1 MTVHMP
7 HQLFIDG
14 EFVDSSTGRTF
25 DAINPNDGSVS
36 TCINSFWQTMS
47 NNIIGV

>member
-1 MTVHMP
+1 MTVRMP

-25 DAINPNDGSVS
+25 DAINPNDGSVRKLNVLALL
-36 TCINSFWQTMS
+36 CYAYL
-47 NNIIGV
+47 VD

>member
-1 MTVHMP
+1 MEVNNMTVHMP
-7 HQLFIDG
+7 HQLFING

-36 TCINSFWQTMS
+36 TSINSFW
-47 NNIIGV
+47 